1 MTKYLEKDKSLHKD
15 HQSIPPVFVY
25 STSRRPPAPPG
36 RHPLG
41 ISDRPEPA
49 RWHWREGPGRWNGH
63 WWGSPSTL
71 CSVSWNW
78 LGKNQLVTSRHVFM
92 FFMGTLCC
100 GLKRLWVLEKHYM
113 VVGSDILAESCMAR
127 LSLSPTGRVRLLPT
141 LILLLYHSA
150 QPWDRE
156 KENYIS

>member
-71 CSVSWNW
+71 CSVSWNR
-78 LGKNQLVTSRHVFM
+78 LDKKQLVTSMHVYH
-92 FFMGTLCC
+92 GSTL
-100 GLKRLWVLEKHYM
+100 LFSKAPLSPWKIL
-113 VVGSDILAESCMAR
+113 VVAVRGNILAESCMAR